1 MPCMGILKRYRAR
14 RKNRR
19 MQLAMQQI
27 EGDRLVNDLSA
38 QNPVT
43 DAFTGEYYA
52 SRSAMGRLLN
62 PKARSTTEW
71 RGD

>member
-1 MPCMGILKRYRAR
+1 MGPLGRYLAR
-14 RKNRR
+14 RKARR
-19 MQLAMQQI
+19 MDLAMKQI
-27 EGDRLVNDLSA
+27 EGERLIEDLAA
-38 QNPVT
+38 QNPAT

-62 PKARSTTEW
+62 PKAKSKTEW

>member
-1 MPCMGILKRYRAR
+1 MD
-14 RKNRR
+14 
-19 MQLAMQQI
+19 LAMKQI
-27 EGDRLVNDLSA
+27 DGDRLVHDLSA
-38 QNPVT
+38 QNPAT

>member
-1 MPCMGILKRYRAR
+1 MRGMGPLGRLLARRRAR
-14 RKNRR
+14 R
-19 MQLAMQQI
+19 MDLAMKQI
-27 EGDRLVNDLSA
+27 DGDRLVHDLSQ

-62 PKARSTTEW
+62 PKAKSTTEW

>member
-1 MPCMGILKRYRAR
+1 MD
-14 RKNRR
+14 
-19 MQLAMQQI
+19 LAMKQI
-27 EGDRLVNDLSA
+27 EGERLVNDLSG
-38 QNPVT
+38 QNPAT

-52 SRSAMGRLLN
+52 NRSAMGRLLN